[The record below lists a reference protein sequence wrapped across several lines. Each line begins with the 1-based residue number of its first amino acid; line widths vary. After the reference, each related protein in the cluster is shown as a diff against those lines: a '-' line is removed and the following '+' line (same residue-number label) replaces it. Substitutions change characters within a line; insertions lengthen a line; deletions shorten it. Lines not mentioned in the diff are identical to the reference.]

1 MRTLDQISLTPG
13 DQAAIRTA
21 AEALRDALPIER
33 VILFGSRARGD
44 ASQQSD
50 FDLLVLTSGPV
61 DAALRR
67 KAIDLLYPLELQR
80 DKWFGLMLVSN
91 HEWQEGV
98 YQAMPIRQEID
109 RDGID
114 L

>member
-1 MRTLDQISLTPG
+1 
-13 DQAAIRTA
+13 
-21 AEALRDALPIER
+21 
-33 VILFGSRARGD
+33 
-44 ASQQSD
+44 
-50 FDLLVLTSGPV
+50 V